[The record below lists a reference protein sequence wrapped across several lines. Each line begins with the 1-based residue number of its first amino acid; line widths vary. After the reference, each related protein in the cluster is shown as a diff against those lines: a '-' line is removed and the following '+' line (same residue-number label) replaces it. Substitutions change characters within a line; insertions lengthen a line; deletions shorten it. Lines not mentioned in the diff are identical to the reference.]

1 MTTETQEVDV
11 LDSARLLAAG
21 KERPSTDIYYTKKE
35 PRKSMGVY
43 LKNQNRLI
51 MNSISIADK
60 KAAILIR
67 INTAIISALIVFES
81 YFEGNAS
88 FGKQVVPIL
97 IIGLSISLIFAILA
111 AKPFSYTMYN
121 TFNNVVKK
129 KYPNLEEN
137 NSMIFEVPEFEV
149 YEISMQKVLKSQ
161 NLQIG
166 NLTRFNYFMSKSI
179 ARNYFQ
185 LEIAHTVFLI
195 TFIVVTV
202 MYIWSFFFCKIINHQ
217 CSADCKVG

>member
-1 MTTETQEVDV
+1 MSNETQHSNDV
-11 LDSARLLAAG
+11 GSGNLTSKAVGNSDR
-21 KERPSTDIYYTKKE
+21 DMYDTKKE

-51 MNSISIADK
+51 MNSIAIADK

-81 YFEGNAS
+81 YFEENAS
-88 FGKQVVPIL
+88 FNNKIIPVL
-97 IIGLSISLIFAILA
+97 IIGLSMSLIFAILA
-111 AKPFSYTMYN
+111 AKPFSYIMYKV
-121 TFNNVVKK
+121 FNKIIKK

-137 NSMIFEVPEFEV
+137 NFMIFEVPEFEE
-149 YEISMQKVLKSQ
+149 YEVSMRKVLRSQ

-179 ARNYFQ
+179 SRNYLQ
-185 LEIAHTVFLI
+185 LEIAYTIFLV

-202 MYIWSFFFCKIINHQ
+202 LYVSINYF
-217 CSADCKVG
+217 

>member
-1 MTTETQEVDV
+1 MDNEAQHSKDISPNEMELKAT
-11 LDSARLLAAG
+11 G
-21 KERPSTDIYYTKKE
+21 NSTSELYDTKKE
-35 PRKSMGVY
+35 PRKSLGVY

-51 MNSISIADK
+51 MSSISIADK

-81 YFEGNAS
+81 YFDGNAS
-88 FGKQVVPIL
+88 FSKQIIPIL

-121 TFNNVVKK
+121 VFNKTIKK
-129 KYPNLEEN
+129 KYPKLEEN
-137 NSMIFEVPEFEV
+137 NFMLFEVPEFEE
-149 YEISMQKVLKSQ
+149 YELSMKKVLKSQ

-179 ARNYFQ
+179 SRNYMQ
-185 LEIAHTVFLI
+185 LEIAYTVFLI
-195 TFIVVTV
+195 TILIVTV
-202 MYIWSFFFCKIINHQ
+202 LYISSNYF
-217 CSADCKVG
+217 

>member
-1 MTTETQEVDV
+1 MNNEAQHSNHIDTDELISKTENNSGND
-11 LDSARLLAAG
+11 LYD
-21 KERPSTDIYYTKKE
+21 TKKE

-51 MNSISIADK
+51 MSSIAIADK

-81 YFEGNAS
+81 YFDGNTS
-88 FGKQVVPIL
+88 FNNKIIPVL

-111 AKPFSYTMYN
+111 AKPFSFIMYKV
-121 TFNNVVKK
+121 FNKIIKK

-137 NSMIFEVPEFEV
+137 NFMIFEVPEFDK
-149 YEISMQKVLKSQ
+149 YELSMQKVLKSQ

-179 ARNYFQ
+179 SRNYLQ
-185 LEIAHTVFLI
+185 LEIAYTVFLI
-195 TFIVVTV
+195 TFLIVTV
-202 MYIWSFFFCKIINHQ
+202 FYISSNYF
-217 CSADCKVG
+217 

>member
-1 MTTETQEVDV
+1 MN
-11 LDSARLLAAG
+11 
-21 KERPSTDIYYTKKE
+21 KEAQHSTDLNPNELVSKAKNNLEDVIYNTKKE

-81 YFEGNAS
+81 YFKGNAAINQQII
-88 FGKQVVPIL
+88 QVL

-111 AKPFSYTMYN
+111 AKPFSYIMYKV
-121 TFNNVVKK
+121 FNKTIKK
-129 KYPNLEEN
+129 KYPKLEEN
-137 NSMIFEVPEFEV
+137 NFMLFEVPEFDK
-149 YEISMQKVLKSQ
+149 YERSMQKVLESQ

-179 ARNYFQ
+179 SRNYLQ
-185 LEIAHTVFLI
+185 LEIAYTAFLI
-195 TFIVVTV
+195 TFLIVTV
-202 MYIWSFFFCKIINHQ
+202 LYIISNYF
-217 CSADCKVG
+217 

>member
-1 MTTETQEVDV
+1 MNSDTQQANDI
-11 LDSARLLAAG
+11 
-21 KERPSTDIYYTKKE
+21 STDQLASKTNDKSVKGLYDSKKE
-35 PRKSMGVY
+35 PRKSFGVY

-81 YFEGNAS
+81 YFDGNAT
-88 FGKQVVPIL
+88 FNEQIIPIL

-121 TFNNVVKK
+121 VFNKTVKK

-137 NSMIFEVPEFEV
+137 NFMIFEVPEFEE
-149 YEISMQKVLKSQ
+149 YELSMKKVLKSQ
-161 NLQIG
+161 DLQIG

-179 ARNYFQ
+179 SRNYLQ
-185 LEIAHTVFLI
+185 LEIAYTFFLI
-195 TFIVVTV
+195 TFLAVTV
-202 MYIWSFFFCKIINHQ
+202 LYIVSNYF
-217 CSADCKVG
+217 

>member
-1 MTTETQEVDV
+1 MENEAQHANDNSGEKMISNQENN
-11 LDSARLLAAG
+11 SNNY
-21 KERPSTDIYYTKKE
+21 IYDTKKE

-67 INTAIISALIVFES
+67 INTAIISALILFES
-81 YFEGNAS
+81 YFEGNTS
-88 FGKQVVPIL
+88 FNNQIIPIL
-97 IIGLSISLIFAILA
+97 IVGLSISLIFAILA

-121 TFNNVVKK
+121 AFNKIKK

-137 NSMIFEVPEFEV
+137 NFMLFEVPEFDK
-149 YEISMQKVLKSQ
+149 YELSMEKVLNSQ

-179 ARNYFQ
+179 SRNYLQ
-185 LEIAHTVFLI
+185 LEIAYTAFLI
-195 TFIVVTV
+195 TFIIITV
-202 MYIWSFFFCKIINHQ
+202 LYISSNYF
-217 CSADCKVG
+217 

>member
-1 MTTETQEVDV
+1 MNDEAQYANDISPDTLILKTKK
-11 LDSARLLAAG
+11 SAD
-21 KERPSTDIYYTKKE
+21 KYNYDTKKE
-35 PRKSMGVY
+35 PRKSLGVY

-51 MNSISIADK
+51 MSSIAIADK

-88 FGKQVVPIL
+88 FTNQIIPIL

-121 TFNNVVKK
+121 VFNKTIKK
-129 KYPNLEEN
+129 KYPKLEEN
-137 NSMIFEVPEFEV
+137 NFMLFEVPEFDE
-149 YEISMQKVLKSQ
+149 YETSMKKVLKSQ

-179 ARNYFQ
+179 SRNYVQ
-185 LEIAHTVFLI
+185 LEIAYTAFLI
-195 TFIVVTV
+195 TFLIVTV
-202 MYIWSFFFCKIINHQ
+202 LYASSNYF
-217 CSADCKVG
+217 

>member
-1 MTTETQEVDV
+1 MN
-11 LDSARLLAAG
+11 
-21 KERPSTDIYYTKKE
+21 KEAQHSTDISPNKIEVSKTKNTSNETSYDTKKE

-88 FGKQVVPIL
+88 FNEKVIPVL

-111 AKPFSYTMYN
+111 AKPFSYIMYN
-121 TFNNVVKK
+121 VFNKIIKK
-129 KYPNLEEN
+129 KYPKLEEN
-137 NSMIFEVPEFEV
+137 NFMLFEVPEFDE
-149 YEISMQKVLKSQ
+149 YERSMRKVLKSQ

-179 ARNYFQ
+179 SRNYLQ
-185 LEIAHTVFLI
+185 LEIAYTAFLI
-195 TFIVVTV
+195 TFLIVTV
-202 MYIWSFFFCKIINHQ
+202 LYISSNFF
-217 CSADCKVG
+217 

>member
-1 MTTETQEVDV
+1 MKSETQHSDAISPDQLISKDKNKSVK
-11 LDSARLLAAG
+11 G
-21 KERPSTDIYYTKKE
+21 IYHTKKE

-51 MNSISIADK
+51 MSSISIADK

-81 YFEGNAS
+81 YFEGNTS
-88 FGKQVVPIL
+88 FNNQIIPIL
-97 IIGLSISLIFAILA
+97 IIGLFISLIFAILA
-111 AKPFSYTMYN
+111 AKPFSYTMYKV
-121 TFNNVVKK
+121 FNKTIKK

-137 NSMIFEVPEFEV
+137 NFMIFEIPEFDK
-149 YEISMQKVLKSQ
+149 YELSMQKVLKSQ

-179 ARNYFQ
+179 SRNYFQ
-185 LEIAHTVFLI
+185 LEIAYTIFLI
-195 TFIVVTV
+195 TILIITV
-202 MYIWSFFFCKIINHQ
+202 LYISSNYF
-217 CSADCKVG
+217 

>member
-1 MTTETQEVDV
+1 MNNEMQHPNATA
-11 LDSARLLAAG
+11 LDTLISKDDNTSGQHLY
-21 KERPSTDIYYTKKE
+21 DTKKE

-81 YFEGNAS
+81 YFDGNTS
-88 FGKQVVPIL
+88 FSKQIIPVLV
-97 IIGLSISLIFAILA
+97 IGLSISLIFAILA
-111 AKPFSYTMYN
+111 AKPFSYIMYKV
-121 TFNNVVKK
+121 FNKTIKK

-137 NSMIFEVPEFEV
+137 NFMIFEVPEFDQ
-149 YEISMQKVLKSQ
+149 YELSMQKVLKSQ

-179 ARNYFQ
+179 SRNYLQ
-185 LEIAHTVFLI
+185 LEIAYTFFLI
-195 TFIVVTV
+195 TFLIVTV
-202 MYIWSFFFCKIINHQ
+202 LYIISNYL
-217 CSADCKVG
+217 

>member
-1 MTTETQEVDV
+1 MENEAQQT
-11 LDSARLLAAG
+11 
-21 KERPSTDIYYTKKE
+21 TDISPGKQTSKSKKNPVNDIYDSKKE
-35 PRKSMGVY
+35 PRKSFGVY

-67 INTAIISALIVFES
+67 INTAIISALIIFES
-81 YFEGNAS
+81 YFDGNAS
-88 FGKQVVPIL
+88 FAEKIIPVL
-97 IIGLSISLIFAILA
+97 IVGLSISLIFAILA

-121 TFNNVVKK
+121 VFNNTIKK

-137 NSMIFEVPEFEV
+137 NFMLFEVPDFEE
-149 YEISMQKVLKSQ
+149 YELSMKKVLKSQ

-179 ARNYFQ
+179 SRNYLQ
-185 LEIAHTVFLI
+185 LEIAYTAFLI
-195 TFIVVTV
+195 TFLIVTV
-202 MYIWSFFFCKIINHQ
+202 LYVASNYF
-217 CSADCKVG
+217 

>member
-1 MTTETQEVDV
+1 MKIQTIRKMNNETQHSNDIG
-11 LDSARLLAAG
+11 LDELISKAENNSAKDLY
-21 KERPSTDIYYTKKE
+21 DTKKE

-51 MNSISIADK
+51 MNSIAIADK

-81 YFEGNAS
+81 YFEGNTS
-88 FGKQVVPIL
+88 FNNQIIPIL

-111 AKPFSYTMYN
+111 AKPFSYIMYKV
-121 TFNNVVKK
+121 FNKIIKK

-137 NSMIFEVPEFEV
+137 NFMIFEVPEFEK
-149 YEISMQKVLKSQ
+149 YELSMQKVLKSQ

-179 ARNYFQ
+179 SRNYLQ
-185 LEIAHTVFLI
+185 LEIAYTAFLI
-195 TFIVVTV
+195 TFIIVAVF
-202 MYIWSFFFCKIINHQ
+202 YLSSNYF
-217 CSADCKVG
+217 

>member
-1 MTTETQEVDV
+1 MRSETKHPNDID
-11 LDSARLLAAG
+11 LDKAILETKSNLVN
-21 KERPSTDIYYTKKE
+21 DIYDTKKE
-35 PRKSMGVY
+35 PRKSFGIY

-67 INTAIISALIVFES
+67 INTAIISALIVFEG
-81 YFEGNAS
+81 YFEGNSS
-88 FGKQVVPIL
+88 FNNLIVPIL

-111 AKPFSYTMYN
+111 AKPFSYVMYKV
-121 TFNNVVKK
+121 FNKTIKK

-137 NSMIFEVPEFEV
+137 NFMLFEVPEFEE
-149 YEISMQKVLKSQ
+149 YESSMKKVLKSQ

-179 ARNYFQ
+179 SRNYVQ
-185 LEIAHTVFLI
+185 LEIAYTAFLI
-195 TFIVVTV
+195 TFLVVAIL
-202 MYIWSFFFCKIINHQ
+202 YIKTNYF
-217 CSADCKVG
+217 

>member
-1 MTTETQEVDV
+1 MNTENQLSQASSSDELISEDKK
-11 LDSARLLAAG
+11 RAG
-21 KERPSTDIYYTKKE
+21 KDIYDSEKE

-51 MNSISIADK
+51 MSSISIADK

-67 INTAIISALIVFES
+67 INTAIISALIVFEG
-81 YFEGNAS
+81 YFEEKAS
-88 FGKQVVPIL
+88 FDNKIVPIL

-111 AKPFSYTMYN
+111 AKPFSYSMYKV
-121 TFNNVVKK
+121 FNKTIKK

-137 NSMIFEVPEFEV
+137 NFMIFDIPEFEK
-149 YEISMQKVLKSQ
+149 YELSMQKVLKSQ

-179 ARNYFQ
+179 SKNFFK
-185 LEIAHTVFLI
+185 LEIAYTIFLL
-195 TFIVVTV
+195 TFVIVTGL
-202 MYIWSFFFCKIINHQ
+202 YISSNYF
-217 CSADCKVG
+217 

>member
-1 MTTETQEVDV
+1 MYD
-11 LDSARLLAAG
+11 
-21 KERPSTDIYYTKKE
+21 TKKE

-51 MNSISIADK
+51 MSSIAIADK

-67 INTAIISALIVFES
+67 VNTAIISALIVFEG
-81 YFEGNAS
+81 YFKGNTS
-88 FGKQVVPIL
+88 FNSQIIPIL

-111 AKPFSYTMYN
+111 AKPFSYSMYKI
-121 TFNNVVKK
+121 FNKIIKK

-137 NSMIFEVPEFEV
+137 NFMIFEIPEFEK
-149 YEISMQKVLKSQ
+149 YELSMQKVLKSQ

-179 ARNYFQ
+179 SKNFLQ
-185 LEIAHTVFLI
+185 LEIAYTVFLI
-195 TFIVVTV
+195 TFLIVTV
-202 MYIWSFFFCKIINHQ
+202 FYISSNYF
-217 CSADCKVG
+217 

>member
-1 MTTETQEVDV
+1 MNNETEHSNAIGVDKLISKDKNK
-11 LDSARLLAAG
+11 LD
-21 KERPSTDIYYTKKE
+21 KDIYDTKKE

-88 FGKQVVPIL
+88 FSKQIIPIL

-111 AKPFSYTMYN
+111 AKPFSYIMYKV
-121 TFNNVVKK
+121 FNKIIKK

-137 NSMIFEVPEFEV
+137 NFMIFEVPEFEK
-149 YEISMQKVLKSQ
+149 YEVSMQKVLKSQ

-179 ARNYFQ
+179 SRNYLQ
-185 LEIAHTVFLI
+185 LEIAYTTFLI
-195 TFIVVTV
+195 TFLIVVV
-202 MYIWSFFFCKIINHQ
+202 LYIIANYF
-217 CSADCKVG
+217 

>member
-1 MTTETQEVDV
+1 MKDDIQHVPDASSGNI
-11 LDSARLLAAG
+11 SAAAQQNSEKG
-21 KERPSTDIYYTKKE
+21 LYDTKKE

-81 YFEGNAS
+81 YFEANES
-88 FGKQVVPIL
+88 FNDRIVPIL
-97 IIGLSISLIFAILA
+97 IVGLSISLIFAILS

-121 TFNNVVKK
+121 VFNKVIKK
-129 KYPNLEEN
+129 KYPKLEEN
-137 NSMIFEVPEFEV
+137 NFMLFEVPEFEE
-149 YEISMQKVLKSQ
+149 YEASMKKVLKSQ
-161 NLQIG
+161 DLQIG

-179 ARNYFQ
+179 SRNYFQ
-185 LEIAHTVFLI
+185 LEIAYTVFLI
-195 TFIVVTV
+195 TILIVTV
-202 MYIWSFFFCKIINHQ
+202 IYISSNYF
-217 CSADCKVG
+217 

>member
-1 MTTETQEVDV
+1 MNNEAQHSDDIGSDE
-11 LDSARLLAAG
+11 LISNAKGNSG
-21 KERPSTDIYYTKKE
+21 KEIYDTKKE

-51 MNSISIADK
+51 MSSIAIADK

-81 YFEGNAS
+81 YFEENAS
-88 FGKQVVPIL
+88 FNSQIVPIL

-111 AKPFSYTMYN
+111 AKPFSYIMYKV
-121 TFNNVVKK
+121 FNKIVKK
-129 KYPNLEEN
+129 KYPKLEEN
-137 NSMIFEVPEFEV
+137 NFMIFEVPEFEE
-149 YEISMQKVLKSQ
+149 YELSMKKVLNSQ

-179 ARNYFQ
+179 SRNYLQ
-185 LEIAHTVFLI
+185 LEIAYTAFLTTFLLTTVL
-195 TFIVVTV
+195 
-202 MYIWSFFFCKIINHQ
+202 YISSNYF
-217 CSADCKVG
+217 